1 MKIAVIGSGAFGI
14 NHVKTLHQLG
24 ALGPVVEP
32 NTSRHAAV
40 LQHVPDAELLT
51 DSASLSQRPDVPAA
65 VIATPAHTHH
75 GVAKSLL
82 IAGLDV
88 LVEKPMTLSVADA
101 VDLDQIAR
109 THQRILMVGHL
120 LLYSPAIRFIREFL
134 DQGRLGRVFTLHQ
147 QRAKLGRVRANED
160 VLWSLGVHDIA
171 VLLHLVGTAPD
182 RVSAFGHKGL
192 QPGIADDTCLHLDFP
207 GGIQATLHNSWLW
220 PEDSRRLRIIGQNGM
235 LDYDEK
241 KQTVTLH
248 DKTVAPDLNHH
259 EGPSTLLFT
268 ASEPPLPLELRH
280 FIDCVQT
287 RSTPLSDARNGIDV
301 IKVLESASAQY

>member
-32 NTSRHAAV
+32 NTDRHPAI

-51 DSASLSQRPDVPAA
+51 DAAALGQRADVPAA

-75 GVAKSLL
+75 SVAKNLL
-82 IAGLDV
+82 LAGLDV
-88 LVEKPMTLSVADA
+88 LVEKPMTLSAADA
-101 VDLDQIAR
+101 EDLDQIAR
-109 THQRILMVGHL
+109 AHQRVLMVGHL
-120 LLYSPAIRFIREFL
+120 LLYTPAIRFIRDFL
-134 DQGRLGRVFTLHQ
+134 AEGRLGRVFTLHQ

-160 VLWSLGVHDIA
+160 VLWSLGVHDVA
-171 VLLHLVGTAPD
+171 VLLHLVGAAPD

-192 QPGIADDTCLHLDFP
+192 QPTIADDTCLHLDFP
-207 GGIQATLHNSWLW
+207 GGIKATLHNSWLW

-248 DKTVAPDLNHH
+248 EKTVGSDLNHH
-259 EGPSTLLFT
+259 DGPSTILFT
-268 ASEPPLPLELRH
+268 GSEPPLPLELRH